1 MDGRLV
7 SIARG
12 TCALAVFCTALLV
25 LGTPRASAQ
34 CGETTHVSPQHPLGP
49 GPAPL
54 AVGDSVLYDAAGP
67 LAEYGFEID
76 AMVCRTMAQGIAVL
90 QAHGPHLPVLVV
102 VALGTNGT
110 VSKEQINQLLAIVGP
125 ERLLALVTPHHGDY
139 AYVPGLFRAA
149 GRAHPGRIVV
159 LDWDRLSAGHP
170 DWFAPDGIHLG
181 GSAGIE
187 AYARLVAS
195 SLQATPT
202 SKSTTTTTSRSTSTS
217 TPPPPSRTRSAPTHP
232 VAIPPPASARK
243 PDLLGI
249 TTFVGR
255 AVAAAARSVTAL

>member
-1 MDGRLV
+1 V
-7 SIARG
+7 
-12 TCALAVFCTALLV
+12 LAVFCAALLV
-25 LGTPRASAQ
+25 LGASRASAQ
-34 CGETTHVSPQHPLGP
+34 CGETTHVRPQRSLGP
-49 GPAPL
+49 GAAPL
-54 AVGDSVLYDAAGP
+54 AIGDSVLYDAAGP
-67 LAEYGFEID
+67 LAKYGFEID

-102 VALGTNGT
+102 VALGTNGS
-110 VSKEQINQLLAIVGP
+110 VSEEQINQLLAIVGP

-159 LDWDRLSAGHP
+159 LDWDRLSADHP

-202 SKSTTTTTSRSTSTS
+202 PTSRSTTTTTTTSTTTARSTSTS
-217 TPPPPSRTRSAPTHP
+217 TPPPPSRTRSAPTRP
-232 VAIPPPASARK
+232 VAISPPASARK
-243 PDLLGI
+243 PDLLAI
-249 TTFVGR
+249 ATFVGR